1 MIMRFVLALLCLASM
16 SLYGQMPNNAI
27 PEITRESF
35 DSLVLKPQK
44 IVIVEIYSELCPP
57 CRAQEK
63 ILSNLTADL
72 SQIEFAIYKVDKNAQ
87 PALASNYGVNTTP
100 TLLIFRNGRLVE
112 KRVGFTSRQT
122 LLSLLNKING

>member
-1 MIMRFVLALLCLASM
+1 M

-122 LLSLLNKING
+122 LQNLLNKING